1 MSMVEDEKVICPLC
15 GKISLYIKHVSVNF
29 MLEPELLEP
38 GAMEHLNDFQCA
50 RCGLRISA
58 EKMERYVPYQRQER
72 FRLYMARRLPKEER
86 LRFLLKLRE

>member
-15 GKISLYIKHVSVNF
+15 GKISLYIKYVSVNF

-38 GAMEHLNDFQCA
+38 GAMEHLNDFQCV

-58 EKMERYVPYQRQER
+58 EKMELYVPYQRQER
-72 FRLYMARRLPKEER
+72 FRQYMVRRLPKEER
-86 LRFLLKLRE
+86 LRFLLELRE